1 VFHCPCV
8 TTAVT
13 ITVAATTT
21 NIAATATAAA
31 TTNANANANANTNT
45 NATALTLANATTTA
59 TATTFAIPHRPCHYH
74 CLKAFQYSVLWDFK
88 SWFTFDA
95 NPFYFKLEQSSQ
107 LLRILLITTT
117 LASLALEHSI
127 LATYFKVQGC
137 SSYFRWVNSD
147 HCKNDD
153 ITVFQWSRND

>member
-1 VFHCPCV
+1 MSEG
-8 TTAVT
+8 
-13 ITVAATTT
+13 IT
-21 NIAATATAAA
+21 
-31 TTNANANANANTNT
+31 
-45 NATALTLANATTTA
+45 
-59 TATTFAIPHRPCHYH
+59 
-74 CLKAFQYSVLWDFK
+74 SVLSALGFK

-117 LASLALEHSI
+117 LASLALGHSI
-127 LATYFKVQGC
+127 LPTYFKVQGC

-147 HCKNDD
+147 HCKGDD